1 MAENRTGLFGRIR
14 KAFSQPTEKEERSF
28 ANLHMGSS
36 FPFVPTTTGFSL
48 SEDGAL
54 AVSAV
59 YACVNKISSTIASM
73 DLHLYERDED
83 GKRMVNAHPS
93 LFLLDQAPNQ
103 YFNPFQFF
111 QHLVSDSLI
120 HGCGYAEIKRNGA
133 GDPISLEMISPT
145 KMRIKTVDGRRMY
158 IHDEYSDAF
167 YSDDLLVIEC
177 FRGLSPIREHMEN
190 ITLGYAAQMYGSTFF
205 GSGGN
210 MSGVLHTDK
219 ILTEEQYNRLMQT
232 WDAKYHG
239 MNAAHS
245 TAVLEAGL
253 RYERVGIPPDQCQFL
268 ETRKYQVEEVCRIFN
283 VPTSMVQMDANVK
296 YSNQEQQDLFFA
308 KHTIAPWLRN
318 IEQELNRKLLKKNE
332 RNTRMFKFNM
342 MSLMRGDMQARANYY
357 QTLLSSGVFSINEV
371 RAMEDKNK
379 VDQGDQHL
387 VQVNQIPLD
396 SMAAYAASITGVNT
410 TEGDG

>member
-1 MAENRTGLFGRIR
+1 MAENRNGLLARIR
-14 KAFSQPTEKEERSF
+14 KAFGGQENTEERSF
-28 ANLHMGSS
+28 ANVHMGAS

-73 DLHLYERDED
+73 DLHLYERDRD
-83 GKRMVNAHPS
+83 GKIMLDAHPS
-93 LFLLDQAPNQ
+93 LYLVSQAPSE
-103 YFNPFQFF
+103 YWNPFQFF
-111 QHLVSDSLI
+111 QHLVSDALI

-133 GDPISLEMISPT
+133 GDPVSLELLSPT
-145 KMRIKTVDGRRMY
+145 KVKMKYIDGRRMY
-158 IHDEYSDAF
+158 IHEDHTDA
-167 YSDDLLVIEC
+167 YYNEDLLVVEC

-190 ITLGYAAQMYGSTFF
+190 ISLGYAAQMYGSSFF

-308 KHTIAPWLRN
+308 KHTIAPWLKN
-318 IEQELNRKLLKKNE
+318 IEQELNKKLLKKSE
-332 RNTRMFKFNM
+332 RGKRMFKFNM

-357 QTLLSSGVFSINEV
+357 QTLLMSGVFSVNEV

-379 VDQGDQHL
+379 VPEGDQHL
-387 VQVNQIPLD
+387 VQINQIPLD
-396 SMAAYAASITGVNT
+396 SMQSYAQSITNSHNQNS
-410 TEGDG
+410 DG